1 MQGVWANLNAV
12 DPRTAPRRLRSL
24 PTWLL
29 SQSANQGHRLVG
41 ERLSSADV
49 AHRYHFSL
57 LAALDESGPT
67 SQADLGRRIG
77 LDRSDVTAAITDLEG
92 GGYVERTPDPQ
103 DRRRNLVNLTATGR
117 RHLDTL
123 DTLIRTAQAELL
135 APLTGE
141 EQRHL
146 IRLLR
151 TVVDHHTP
159 QA

>member
-1 MQGVWANLNAV
+1 MQGWWSTLIPV

-29 SQSANQGHRLVG
+29 NQCATQGTRLVG

-77 LDRSDVTAAITDLEG
+77 LDRSDVTAAINDLEKG
-92 GGYVERTPDPQ
+92 GFVERTPDPQ
-103 DRRRNLVNLTATGR
+103 DRRRNLVNLTGSGR

-123 DTLIRTAQAELL
+123 DTLVRTAQAELL
-135 APLTGE
+135 SPLSGE
-141 EQRHL
+141 EQRQL

-151 TVVDHHTP
+151 TVVDHHIGHP
-159 QA
+159 

>member
-1 MQGVWANLNAV
+1 M

-29 SQSANQGHRLVG
+29 AQGAAQGHRIVG
-41 ERLSSADV
+41 ERLSSADI

-77 LDRSDVTAAITDLEG
+77 LDRSDVTAAIADLER
-92 GGYVERTPDPQ
+92 GGYIERAPDPR
-103 DRRRNLVNLTATGR
+103 DRRRNLVHLTDSGR

-151 TVVDHHTP
+151 AIVDHHT
-159 QA
+159 